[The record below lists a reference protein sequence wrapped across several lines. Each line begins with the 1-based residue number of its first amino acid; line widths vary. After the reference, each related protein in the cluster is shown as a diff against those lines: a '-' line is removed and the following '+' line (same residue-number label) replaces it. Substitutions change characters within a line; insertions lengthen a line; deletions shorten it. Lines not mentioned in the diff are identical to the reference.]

1 MCAVLTKNA
10 SNKIREPA
18 YKPGSVPL
26 LGTVIYLA
34 GRLPGRSSS
43 LPGSRNGPDRSCSP
57 IWPCSRWGLPSQP
70 VTRLLVGSYPAI
82 SPLPGPGFEAEPAV
96 SFCCTFPILGPTL
109 RTDLG
114 RWTLPTTVS
123 CGARTFLSPA
133 PPRKRARTPDSD
145 RPADSR
151 KFLSYQ
157 LQSSRCPVL
166 FPQKDLSHGSTRMKH
181 GHKGQRATVPY
192 IFTVLSV
199 LQFCLFFAEGK
210 DFLVK
215 RL

>member
-1 MCAVLTKNA
+1 MEFPHAEREVY
-10 SNKIREPA
+10 KIREPA
-18 YKPGSVPL
+18 YKPGFVPL

-43 LPGSRNGPDRSCSP
+43 LPGSHNGPDRSCSP

-82 SPLPGPGFEAEPAV
+82 SPLPDIPAV

-109 RTDLG
+109 RTSLG
-114 RWTLPTTVS
+114 RWTLSTTVS

-133 PPRKRARTPDSD
+133 PPRKRARTSDSD

-151 KFLSYQ
+151 MFFILSTSNFSMSGPLSIKRFQPPYQ
-157 LQSSRCPVL
+157 SFSRLYESLP
-166 FPQKDLSHGSTRMKH
+166 T
-181 GHKGQRATVPY
+181 
-192 IFTVLSV
+192 
-199 LQFCLFFAEGK
+199 
-210 DFLVK
+210 
-215 RL
+215 